1 MTTEYS
7 VELCKTLE
15 RKFHSAGLHRPMKT
29 TRYDPGTELVYDIT
43 SIENANKGRVHL
55 VVEKFVG
62 GGFAGQVYQVK
73 ITEIIAENGP
83 LKGLEAG
90 GIYAIKAELF
100 NGSKRF
106 LKVLLFFAREPNN
119 QIR

>member
-62 GGFAGQVYQVK
+62 GGFAGLAHV
-73 ITEIIAENGP
+73 
-83 LKGLEAG
+83 
-90 GIYAIKAELF
+90 
-100 NGSKRF
+100 
-106 LKVLLFFAREPNN
+106 
-119 QIR
+119 